1 MSELLVDRE
10 EKKRVM
16 KELLLR
22 IHDGEDIEK
31 LKKEFKNILMRISPI
46 EIPIIEQELVKDGV
60 SPKEIAKLCDL
71 HVELL
76 RGNIEKNVDLSGI
89 TPGHPLH
96 TLLREN
102 EAIIK
107 DAEMLSLYAG
117 SLKSTKGESRKHL
130 IDGLKDLLSQMRII
144 GMTHYNRE
152 EMLIFPYI
160 ERRGITAVPTV
171 LWTKHDEIR
180 AKISGM
186 LRLFSKIDEMGE
198 DKFSELFY
206 QHSSE
211 LSSML
216 VDMVY
221 RENNIFYPTVR
232 VLLSDGE
239 WLAVKIQEG
248 EYGYYKVKPGNDWN
262 PNVKP
267 IYPYE
272 VEGKLDA
279 EMIIK
284 LPPEV
289 RKAMEEEDVS
299 PDTYDL
305 VREGDIELENGYLMP
320 EEVDAIFETLPAD
333 VTFIDS
339 EDRVKF
345 FSKGERIFQRSK
357 NILGRPVQLCHP
369 PKSVHI
375 VNEILRAFKEGRK
388 DKAEFWID
396 MKGRKILIQYFPVRN
411 KDGRYIGTLEVTQD
425 ITDIKKIEGEKRL
438 LDWE

>member
-22 IHDGEDIEK
+22 IHRGEDVEK
-31 LKKEFKNILMRISPI
+31 LKKEFKKILMLISPV
-46 EIPIIEQELVKDGV
+46 EIPIIEQELVKDGI

-76 RGNIEKNVDLSGI
+76 RGSIERNVNLSGLV
-89 TPGHPLH
+89 PGHPVH
-96 TLLREN
+96 TLLEEN
-102 EAIIK
+102 KRIVK
-107 DAEMLSLYAG
+107 DAEMLSLYSG
-117 SLKSTKGESRKHL
+117 SLKSSKDRIWEDL
-130 IDGLKDLLSQMRII
+130 FEGLRELVLQLRAV
-144 GMTHYNRE
+144 GPTHYSRE

-186 LRLFSKIDEMGE
+186 IKLLGKVEEMGRE
-198 DKFSELFY
+198 KFSELFS
-206 QHSSE
+206 QHASE
-211 LSSML
+211 LASML
-216 VDMVY
+216 IDMVY

-239 WLAVKIQEG
+239 WLAVKLQEG
-248 EYGYYKVKPGNDWN
+248 EYGYYKIKPGNEWK
-262 PNVKP
+262 PKVKP

-272 VEGKLDA
+272 IEGKLDA
-279 EMIIK
+279 ETIVK

-289 RKAMEEEDVS
+289 RKAVEEEEVE
-299 PDTYDL
+299 PDEYEV
-305 VREGDIELENGYLMP
+305 VREGDIEIENGFLKP
-320 EEVDAIFETLPAD
+320 EEIEAIFRTLPVD
-333 VTFIDS
+333 VTFVDS
-339 EDRVKF
+339 EDRVRF
-345 FSKGERIFQRSK
+345 FSGGDRIFQRSR
-357 NILGRPVQLCHP
+357 NIIGRPVQLCHP

-375 VNEILRAFKEGRK
+375 VNEILKSFKEGKR

-396 MKGRKILIQYFPVRN
+396 FKGRKILIRYFPVRDREGN
-411 KDGRYIGTLEVTQD
+411 YLGTLEVTQD

-438 LDWE
+438 LDWD